1 MGKSRGRGKM
11 GWIAFAIQAVI
22 EIIKLFGRKSDSP
35 SQEKNSQPDSG
46 PGSGR
51 SEDIPECGN
60 NS

>member
-35 SQEKNSQPDSG
+35 SQEKNSPAG
-46 PGSGR
+46 VRPGR

>member
-1 MGKSRGRGKM
+1 M

-35 SQEKNSQPDSG
+35 SQEKNSPAG
-46 PGSGR
+46 VRPGR